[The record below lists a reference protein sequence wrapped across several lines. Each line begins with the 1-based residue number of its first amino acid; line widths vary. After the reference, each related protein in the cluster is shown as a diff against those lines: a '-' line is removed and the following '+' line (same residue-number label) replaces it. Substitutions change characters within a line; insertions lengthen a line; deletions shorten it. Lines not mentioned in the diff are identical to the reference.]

1 MKTRKIIIATITGAI
16 LALGMASAATS
27 TGHAEASA
35 PTSFYHG

>member
-1 MKTRKIIIATITGAI
+1 MKFKKILIGLGLGAI
-16 LALGMASAATS
+16 LALGAAGAVTP